1 MVFLSRTWFLVRLE
15 FRNVTFWGETKTRVP
30 REKPLKAWEGTNNK
44 LNPCVASTPG
54 FEPGPQWQETCSC
67 TAAPSFAPL
76 LFAGIQKRS
85 THWSH
90 LPFLPGQELDTATQ
104 PITHQ
109 FLKITT
115 LMHCVWI
122 CRWRWRWWAFAVWIR
137 CSAKRMDWRGVRQLG
152 RPAKQMERC
161 HPSTKAASWARQKGD
176 KSRFHNFHL
185 LNPQ

>member
-1 MVFLSRTWFLVRLE
+1 MLPFKVRQKPEYPEKSLSKHGIEPT
-15 FRNVTFWGETKTRVP
+15 
-30 REKPLKAWEGTNNK
+30 TNSTHMWRQHLD
-44 LNPCVASTPG
+44 LNLGHSGRRHVLGLLHHPSLPC
-54 FEPGPQWQETCSC
+54 C
-67 TAAPSFAPL
+67 
-76 LFAGIQKRS
+76 LFKRPFKQTAGIQKWS

-90 LPFLPGQELDTATQ
+90 LPSSASQELDTATQ

-109 FLKITT
+109 FLIITT

-137 CSAKRMDWRGVRQLG
+137 CGAKRMHWRGVRQLG

-161 HPSTKAASWARQKGD
+161 HPSTKAASWACQKGD